1 MKLGLLLTLTLVVL
15 SSSRVTRAQEKGSDR
30 LAPLARFAG
39 AWTLDAKWA
48 DGTPL
53 RARAVY
59 EWGLGGKI
67 MRARTFIINGTD
79 ERQRYEDVIAWD
91 PRRESIVDVSFS
103 VDGAINEMLV
113 ESKDEHTL
121 LFGWK
126 PYHEGKPGRVRQ
138 TITFDD
144 KDRFVWIVELNT
156 EGEWKQIMEGTWVRA
171 KTDEKR

>member
-1 MKLGLLLTLTLVVL
+1 MKLRLLLALMLVVT
-15 SSSRVTRAQEKGSDR
+15 SFPRVIRADEQGSER

-39 AWTLDAKWA
+39 EWTLDAKWA

-53 RARAVY
+53 KARAVY

-67 MRARTFIINGTD
+67 MRAKTFIINGAD

-91 PRRESIVDVSFS
+91 PRRASIVDVSFS
-103 VDGAINEMLV
+103 VDGAINEILV
-113 ESKDEHTL
+113 ESRDENTL
-121 LFGWK
+121 RFGWK

-138 TITFDD
+138 TITFQG
-144 KDRFVWIVELNT
+144 KDRFVWVVELNA

>member
-1 MKLGLLLTLTLVVL
+1 MKLRLPLTLMLVL
-15 SSSRVTRAQEKGSDR
+15 LAFPRVTPAQEKGAER
-30 LAPLARFAG
+30 LAPLSRFIG
-39 AWTLDAKWA
+39 DWTLDANWS

-67 MRARTFIINGTD
+67 LRARTFIITGAD

-103 VDGAINEMLV
+103 VDGAINEILV
-113 ESKDEHTL
+113 ESKDENTL

-138 TITFDD
+138 TITFEA
-144 KDRFVWIVELNT
+144 KDRFVWVVELNA
-156 EGEWKQIMEGTWVRA
+156 EGDWKQIMQATWVRA
-171 KTDEKR
+171 KTNEKR